1 MPLQFL
7 RGRLASTFGAPSDIL
22 NTFRSPMPMEMY
34 GQTDYAPQ
42 QQVPYGSQELM
53 RTLPLPPTSPA
64 GQLAGNVGAVVPLS
78 PAEIL
83 QAARV
88 ARQAALAGGKVAQK
102 GARLVG
108 EELNA
113 TMMGERPNTILGAIT
128 PSPKYM
134 YVPASQEEAFQAS
147 KMLRKQTP
155 QEVWNKTGVA
165 KYGNDFVKEISD
177 KNAVAGFT
185 HLEGVNNGE
194 RLRELAFDN
203 PQLYSLMPELKNFG
217 QLGLR
222 ENKMSGSFQKVGDT
236 GSLVGYAPNEND
248 LKTVMAHEVQHGI
261 QDLSGWERGGSTKD
275 IALDIAENKLKAE
288 EIASK
293 LERMQNKA
301 SDEAKRANPDLIA
314 QATQWANKTMPEFY
328 ANADKSKIVKDYLLQ
343 NDPIYASLYQNHA
356 DLAYNKPALL
366 GAEET
371 YKRLAG
377 EVQARSTQ
385 NRVNLTDEQRRQF
398 FPFELKSEANPYGL
412 DVAPEDLVFRTQMGQ
427 NQLRKN
433 PKAAMEN
440 QNQLRKPVNTFQYPQ
455 QEATTKFNVPAF
467 HGTGISK
474 IAYPENKLSEM
485 VDRTHFPGWFTESPE
500 LANYYAIA
508 RNEGNPTVLPVNL
521 NIKKPLKLNFDMND
535 RSDMAYEAVKKLGL
549 DPEFYPELVGKNWAH
564 EIVNTYTFKKA
575 AQEAGYDAIQVLEDG
590 HKTYAP
596 LKESGK
602 QVKSRFQK

>member
-1 MPLQFL
+1 
-7 RGRLASTFGAPSDIL
+7 
-22 NTFRSPMPMEMY
+22 MPMEVY

-53 RTLPLPPTSPA
+53 QTLPLPPQGPAQQMAGTVGSFVPMSPMEA
-64 GQLAGNVGAVVPLS
+64 
-78 PAEIL
+78 L
-83 QAARV
+83 QAARL
-88 ARQAALAGGKVAQK
+88 ARQAALAGVSAGKKIEDLTVGNIQRAK
-102 GARLVG
+102 IREMAKNVPEDTAYDPLRERLQ
-108 EELNA
+108 A
-113 TMMGERPNTILGAIT
+113 TGNLA
-128 PSPKYM
+128 YM
-134 YVPASQEEAFQAS
+134 YVPATQEEAFQAS

-217 QLGLR
+217 QLGLP
-222 ENKMSGSFQKVGDT
+222 ENRMAGSFQKIGDT

-248 LKTVMAHEVQHGI
+248 LKTVMAHEIQHGV

-301 SDEAKRANPDLIA
+301 SDEAKRASPDLIA
-314 QATQWANKTMPEFY
+314 QATQWAEKTSPSLY
-328 ANADKSKIVKDYLLQ
+328 QNADKSMIVKDYLLQ
-343 NDPIYASLYQNHA
+343 NDPIYASLYQNYA

-385 NRVNLTDEQRRQF
+385 NRINLTDEQRRQF

-440 QNQLRKPVNTFQYPQ
+440 QNQLRQ
-455 QEATTKFNVPAF
+455 
-467 HGTGISK
+467 G
-474 IAYPENKLSEM
+474 
-485 VDRTHFPGWFTESPE
+485 R
-500 LANYYAIA
+500 
-508 RNEGNPTVLPVNL
+508 
-521 NIKKPLKLNFDMND
+521 
-535 RSDMAYEAVKKLGL
+535 
-549 DPEFYPELVGKNWAH
+549 
-564 EIVNTYTFKKA
+564 
-575 AQEAGYDAIQVLEDG
+575 
-590 HKTYAP
+590 
-596 LKESGK
+596 
-602 QVKSRFQK
+602 

>member
-1 MPLQFL
+1 
-7 RGRLASTFGAPSDIL
+7 
-22 NTFRSPMPMEMY
+22 
-34 GQTDYAPQ
+34 
-42 QQVPYGSQELM
+42 
-53 RTLPLPPTSPA
+53 
-64 GQLAGNVGAVVPLS
+64 
-78 PAEIL
+78 
-83 QAARV
+83 
-88 ARQAALAGGKVAQK
+88 
-102 GARLVG
+102 
-108 EELNA
+108 
-113 TMMGERPNTILGAIT
+113 
-128 PSPKYM
+128 M

-301 SDEAKRANPDLIA
+301 SDEAKRATPDLIA
-314 QATQWANKTMPEFY
+314 QATQWANKTMPQFF

-385 NRVNLTDEQRRQF
+385 NRVNLTDEQRKQF

-440 QNQLRKPVNTFQYPQ
+440 QNELRKPVNTFQYPL
-455 QEATTKFNVPAF
+455 APA
-467 HGTGISK
+467 GTRYEEFGG
-474 IAYPENKLSEM
+474 KLTYMTPDEFLQR
-485 VDRTHFPGWFTESPE
+485 VR
-500 LANYYAIA
+500 
-508 RNEGNPTVLPVNL
+508 
-521 NIKKPLKLNFDMND
+521 PLQ
-535 RSDMAYEAVKKLGL
+535 L
-549 DPEFYPELVGKNWAH
+549 DPESLDNIAALKQHVQSGGKLDPLH
-564 EIVNTYTFKKA
+564 IYETGK
-575 AQEAGYDAIQVLEDG
+575 EDG
-590 HKTYAP
+590 RHRAYLA
-596 LKESGK
+596 KELGIEKIPVALHGK
-602 QVKSRFQK
+602 QKDAYSQNEMRKFMRQGR